1 MPEWSCVNGR
11 FGPIEEATV
20 PINDRGFLF
29 GDSVYEVFHA
39 HNGRLWAAE
48 RHYQRLERS
57 LKAIDVVVDLVP
69 IRRWVEQTLRESEL
83 TGALVYLHVTR
94 GVAPRSHVFPARVKP
109 TVVVTVRPLVAMSN
123 AERLRGVKAITVPEF
138 RWGRRDIK
146 STNLLPN
153 VLAKQQA
160 VEAGAYE
167 ALFVEE
173 DGTLNEG
180 SSTNVFVAQGSRLYT
195 PAKGPHIL
203 PGITRDLLVET
214 AREIDCIVDERPVKI
229 SELFEADEVFL
240 SGTTTEAL
248 GVVDLDGRQI
258 ADGQVGPITRRL
270 FDVYWDR
277 IRQGRD

>member
-39 HNGRLWAAE
+39 HDGRLWAAE

-57 LKAIDVVVDLVP
+57 LEAIDVGADLAP
-69 IRRWVEQTLRESEL
+69 IRRWVEQTLRRSEL
-83 TGALVYLHVTR
+83 TEALVYLQVTR
-94 GVAPRSHVFPARVKP
+94 GVAPRNHVFPARVKP
-109 TVVVTVRPLVAMSN
+109 TVVVTVRPLVTMSD
-123 AERLRGVKAITVPEF
+123 AKRLRGVKAITVPEF
-138 RWGRRDIK
+138 RWRRRDIK

-160 VEAGAYE
+160 IEAGAYE

-173 DGTLNEG
+173 DGTVNEG
-180 SSTNVFVAQGSRLYT
+180 SSTNVFVAQSGRLHT

-214 AREIDCIVDERPVKI
+214 AREIGYTVEERPVKI

-248 GVVDLDGRQI
+248 GVVELDGRQI
-258 ADGQVGPITRRL
+258 ANGQVGPITRRL